1 MSDPTALNA
10 YRRTTDLAA
19 LGDGGTVDVVV
30 IGGGIT
36 GAGIALDAASRGLS
50 VVLAEK
56 HDLAFGTS
64 RWSSKLVHG
73 GLRYLASG
81 NIGIARRSA
90 TERGILMSRNAPHL
104 VRAMPQLVPLLP
116 SMSRGQRA
124 LVSVGFRAGDLL
136 RLLAGTKSSV
146 LPGPRRIDAPEALAM
161 APTVRRDGLDGALL
175 AYDGQLIDDARLV
188 VAVART
194 AAQYGATIVT
204 RVAVSQATGSS
215 VRLTDTLTGQTM
227 DVSARAVI
235 NATGVWA
242 AEVDSSI
249 RLRPSRGTHLVF
261 DAASFGN
268 PTAALTIP
276 IPGETNRFV
285 FALPVQLG
293 RVYVGLTDEESPG
306 PIPDV
311 PEPTAE
317 EVTFL
322 LDTVNTALQ
331 TELTN
336 ADVTGAYAGLR
347 PLIDAGDLGAAAK
360 RPGEKPSRTA
370 DLSRDHAVLESDNGM
385 FSIVGG
391 KLTEYR
397 YMAQDVLDRAVAAR
411 GLKAGPCRTQN
422 LPLVGAPTNSIA
434 AQRSTSGLPG
444 SLVARYGGESADVV
458 AAARCARPTE
468 QVAEGIDVTRAEFEF
483 AVTHEGALDVEDILD
498 RRTRIGL
505 VAAERERT
513 VAAAQEMLAA
523 AH

>member
-1 MSDPTALNA
+1 MNTSALSAARRSAELTALA
-10 YRRTTDLAA
+10 
-19 LGDGGTVDVVV
+19 DGRTVDVIV

-50 VVLAEK
+50 VVLVDK

-73 GLRYLASG
+73 GLRYLATG
-81 NIGIARRSA
+81 NVGIARRSSV
-90 TERGILMSRNAPHL
+90 ERGILMTRTAPHL
-104 VRAMPQLVPLLP
+104 VSAMAQLVPLLP
-116 SMSRGQRA
+116 ELSRSQRA
-124 LVSVGFRAGDLL
+124 LVRMGFRAGDML
-136 RLLAGTKSSV
+136 RMLAGTKSSV
-146 LPGPRRIDAPEALAM
+146 LPRPRRIGPAEAIAM

-194 AAQYGATIVT
+194 AAQHGATILT
-204 RVAVSQATGSS
+204 RVGASAATGSS
-215 VRLTDTLTGQTM
+215 VRLTDELTGESF
-227 DVSARAVI
+227 DLAARAVI
-235 NATGVWA
+235 NATGAWA

-285 FALPVQLG
+285 FAMPEQLG
-293 RVYVGLTDEESPG
+293 RVYLGLTDEEAPG

-311 PEPTAE
+311 PEPTPE
-317 EVTFL
+317 EVGFL

-331 TELTN
+331 TALTT

-347 PLIDAGDLGAAAK
+347 PLIDAGEG
-360 RPGEKPSRTA
+360 RTS
-370 DLSRDHAVLESDNGM
+370 DLSRDHAVLENDSGM
-385 FSIVGG
+385 FSVVGG

-397 YMAQDVLDRAVAAR
+397 LMAQDVLDRAMAAR
-411 GLKAGPCRTQN
+411 SLSGGAPCRTRN
-422 LPLVGAPTNSIA
+422 LPLVGANFVGS
-434 AQRSTSGLPG
+434 QHVSGDLPA
-444 SLVARYGGESADVV
+444 SLVARYGAEAPAVI
-458 AAARCARPTE
+458 ALARCARPADP
-468 QVAEGIDVTRAEFEF
+468 VAAGIDVTRAEFEF
-483 AVTHEGALDVEDILD
+483 AVTHEGALDVDDILD

-505 VAAERERT
+505 VAADRERAVT
-513 VAAAQEMLAA
+513 AAQEALAA
-523 AH
+523 AR